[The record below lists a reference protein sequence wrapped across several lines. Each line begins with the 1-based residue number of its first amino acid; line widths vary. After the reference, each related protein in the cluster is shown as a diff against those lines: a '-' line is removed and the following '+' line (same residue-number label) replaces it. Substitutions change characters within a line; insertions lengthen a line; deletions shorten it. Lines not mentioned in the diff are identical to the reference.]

1 VAFCPSHSN
10 PLEKSKMRSH
20 LLAAAV
26 VASLGLVSADAFAAP
41 ASTGVSQAQLQQLQA
56 QIAALQAQV
65 QQLQNDSQALQ
76 AQSDAQSEVNITQ
89 AQALEGAQK
98 TQTSVDK
105 LAKLVNDNKIGGRMF
120 FDLTNIDKTSNG
132 KDTAA
137 SGTGLDVKRFYLTV
151 DHKFNDIWS
160 ANLTT
165 DFQYSSAIGNT
176 ELFVKKAYVQ
186 GSFDPA
192 FNLRVGAADMPWIP
206 YVEKFYGMRYVENTL
221 TDRLKYGN
229 SSDWG
234 LHGFG
239 NLGNNFNYAV
249 SVVSGAGYKNPT
261 RSKGM
266 DVEGRA
272 AYTPNENFV
281 VAVGGYSGKLGKE
294 TDIQSAE
301 NTYTRANAM
310 VAYASSDFRV
320 GGEYFQAKNLNNVM
334 TVATDKTSGWS
345 VWGSVRV
352 TDGGINVFGR
362 YDDTDVSKTL
372 DPTLSDKYWNVGVEF
387 PVMKNLKLSTVYK
400 YTHLA
405 NASDKKNDKT
415 KEFGVWGDL
424 SF

>member
-1 VAFCPSHSN
+1 
-10 PLEKSKMRSH
+10 MRSH

-41 ASTGVSQAQLQQLQA
+41 ASSGVSQAQLQQLQA

-137 SGTGLDVKRFYLTV
+137 SGTGQDVKRFYLTV

-266 DVEGRA
+266 DVEGRV

-310 VAYASSDFRV
+310 VAYADSNFRV
-320 GGEYFQAKNLNNVM
+320 GGEYFQAKNLNNVL

>member
-1 VAFCPSHSN
+1 
-10 PLEKSKMRSH
+10 MRSH

-41 ASTGVSQAQLQQLQA
+41 ASSGVSQAQLQQLQA

-266 DVEGRA
+266 DVEGRV

-310 VAYASSDFRV
+310 VAYADSNFRV
-320 GGEYFQAKNLNNVM
+320 GGEYFQAKNLNNVL

>member
-1 VAFCPSHSN
+1 
-10 PLEKSKMRSH
+10 MRSH

-65 QQLQNDSQALQ
+65 RQLQNDSQALQ

>member
-1 VAFCPSHSN
+1 
-10 PLEKSKMRSH
+10 MRSH

-41 ASTGVSQAQLQQLQA
+41 ASSGVSQAQLQQLQA

-281 VAVGGYSGKLGKE
+281 VAIGGYSGKLGKE

>member
-1 VAFCPSHSN
+1 
-10 PLEKSKMRSH
+10 MRSH

-41 ASTGVSQAQLQQLQA
+41 ASSGVSQAQLQQLQA

-132 KDTAA
+132 KDTAD

-266 DVEGRA
+266 DVEGRV

-310 VAYASSDFRV
+310 VAYADSNFRV
-320 GGEYFQAKNLNNVM
+320 GGEYFQAKNLNNVL

>member
-1 VAFCPSHSN
+1 
-10 PLEKSKMRSH
+10 MRSH

-41 ASTGVSQAQLQQLQA
+41 ASSGVSQAQLQQLQA

-137 SGTGLDVKRFYLTV
+137 SGTGLDVKRFYLTI

-186 GSFDPA
+186 GSFEPA

-266 DVEGRA
+266 DVEGRV

-310 VAYASSDFRV
+310 VAYADSNFRV
-320 GGEYFQAKNLNNVM
+320 GGEYFQAKNLNNVL

>member
-1 VAFCPSHSN
+1 
-10 PLEKSKMRSH
+10 MRSH

-239 NLGNNFNYAV
+239 NLGNNFNYAF

>member
-1 VAFCPSHSN
+1 
-10 PLEKSKMRSH
+10 MRSH

-41 ASTGVSQAQLQQLQA
+41 ASSGVSQAQLQQLQA

-266 DVEGRA
+266 DVEGRV

-310 VAYASSDFRV
+310 VAYADSNFRV
-320 GGEYFQAKNLNNVM
+320 GGEYFQAKNLNNVL

-405 NASDKKNDKT
+405 NVSDKKNDKT

>member
-1 VAFCPSHSN
+1 
-10 PLEKSKMRSH
+10 MRSH

-98 TQTSVDK
+98 TQTSFDK

>member
-41 ASTGVSQAQLQQLQA
+41 ASSGVSQAQLQQLQA

>member
-1 VAFCPSHSN
+1 
-10 PLEKSKMRSH
+10 MRSH

-405 NASDKKNDKT
+405 NASDKKNDKP

>member
-1 VAFCPSHSN
+1 
-10 PLEKSKMRSH
+10 MRSH

-281 VAVGGYSGKLGKE
+281 VAIGGYSGKLGKE

-405 NASDKKNDKT
+405 NASEKKNDKT
-415 KEFGVWGDL
+415 KEFGVWGRPVVL
-424 SF
+424 MS

>member
-1 VAFCPSHSN
+1 
-10 PLEKSKMRSH
+10 MRSH

>member
-1 VAFCPSHSN
+1 
-10 PLEKSKMRSH
+10 MRSH

-41 ASTGVSQAQLQQLQA
+41 ASSGVSKAQLQQLQA

-266 DVEGRA
+266 DVEGRV

-310 VAYASSDFRV
+310 VAYADSNFRV
-320 GGEYFQAKNLNNVM
+320 GGEYFQAKNLNNVL

>member
-1 VAFCPSHSN
+1 
-10 PLEKSKMRSH
+10 MRSH

-41 ASTGVSQAQLQQLQA
+41 ASSGVSQAQLQQLQA

-239 NLGNNFNYAV
+239 NLGNNFNYAI

>member
-1 VAFCPSHSN
+1 
-10 PLEKSKMRSH
+10 MRSH

-41 ASTGVSQAQLQQLQA
+41 ASSGVSQAQLQQLQA

>member
-1 VAFCPSHSN
+1 
-10 PLEKSKMRSH
+10 MRSH

-41 ASTGVSQAQLQQLQA
+41 ASSGVSQAQLQQLQA

-266 DVEGRA
+266 DVEGRV

-294 TDIQSAE
+294 TAIQSAE
-301 NTYTRANAM
+301 HTYTRANAM

>member
-1 VAFCPSHSN
+1 
-10 PLEKSKMRSH
+10 MRSH

-65 QQLQNDSQALQ
+65 QQLQSDSQALQ

-266 DVEGRA
+266 DVEGRV

-310 VAYASSDFRV
+310 VAYADSDFRV
-320 GGEYFQAKNLNNVM
+320 GGEYFQAKNLNNVL

>member
-1 VAFCPSHSN
+1 
-10 PLEKSKMRSH
+10 MRSH

-41 ASTGVSQAQLQQLQA
+41 ASTGVSRAQLQQLQA

>member
-1 VAFCPSHSN
+1 
-10 PLEKSKMRSH
+10 MRSH

-41 ASTGVSQAQLQQLQA
+41 ASSGVSQAQLQQLQA

-89 AQALEGAQK
+89 AQALETAQK

-266 DVEGRA
+266 DVEGRV

-310 VAYASSDFRV
+310 VAYADSDFRV
-320 GGEYFQAKNLNNVM
+320 GGEYFQAKNLNNVT
-334 TVATDKTSGWS
+334 TVATDKSSGWS

>member
-1 VAFCPSHSN
+1 
-10 PLEKSKMRSH
+10 MRSH

-41 ASTGVSQAQLQQLQA
+41 ASSGVSQAQLQQLQA

-76 AQSDAQSEVNITQ
+76 TQSDAQSEVNITQ

-266 DVEGRA
+266 DVEGRV

>member
-1 VAFCPSHSN
+1 
-10 PLEKSKMRSH
+10 MRSH

-281 VAVGGYSGKLGKE
+281 VAIGGYSGKLGKE

>member
-1 VAFCPSHSN
+1 
-10 PLEKSKMRSH
+10 MRSH

-41 ASTGVSQAQLQQLQA
+41 ASSGVSQAQLQQLQA

-266 DVEGRA
+266 DVEGRV

-310 VAYASSDFRV
+310 VAYADSNFRV
-320 GGEYFQAKNLNNVM
+320 GGEYFQAKNLNNVL

-415 KEFGVWGDL
+415 KELGVWGDL

>member
-1 VAFCPSHSN
+1 M
-10 PLEKSKMRSH
+10 LSH

-41 ASTGVSQAQLQQLQA
+41 ASSGVSQAQLQQLQA

-266 DVEGRA
+266 DVEGRV

-334 TVATDKTSGWS
+334 TVATDKSSGWS

>member
-1 VAFCPSHSN
+1 
-10 PLEKSKMRSH
+10 MRVH

-26 VASLGLVSADAFAAP
+26 VACLGMVSADAFAAP
-41 ASTGVSQAQLQQLQA
+41 TSTGVSPAQLQQLQD

-65 QQLQNDSQALQ
+65 QQLQSDSQALQ
-76 AQSDAQSEVNITQ
+76 AQGDAQSEVNITQ

-105 LAKLVNDNKIGGRMF
+105 LTKLVNDNKIGGRMF
-120 FDLTNIDKTSNG
+120 FDLSNIDKTSNG

-137 SGTGLDVKRFYLTV
+137 SGNGLDVKRFYLTV

-206 YVEKFYGMRYVENTL
+206 YVEKFYGMRYVENTV

-234 LHGFG
+234 VHGFG
-239 NLGNNFNYAV
+239 NLGTDFNYAL
-249 SVVSGAGYKNPT
+249 SVVTGAGYKNPT

-266 DVEGRA
+266 DVEGRV

-294 TDIQSAE
+294 TDILDAQ
-301 NTYTRANAM
+301 NTYTRADAM
-310 VAYASSDFRV
+310 VAYADSNFRL
-320 GGEYFQAKNLNNVM
+320 GGEYFQAKNLNNVL

-387 PVMKNLKLSTVYK
+387 PVFKNLKLSTVYK

-405 NASDKKNDKT
+405 NSGSKDDKT

>member
-1 VAFCPSHSN
+1 
-10 PLEKSKMRSH
+10 MRSH

-41 ASTGVSQAQLQQLQA
+41 ASSGVSQAQLQQLQA

-160 ANLTT
+160 VNLTT

-266 DVEGRA
+266 DVEGRV

-310 VAYASSDFRV
+310 VAYADSNFRV
-320 GGEYFQAKNLNNVM
+320 GGEYFQAKNLNNVL

>member
-1 VAFCPSHSN
+1 
-10 PLEKSKMRSH
+10 MRSH

-41 ASTGVSQAQLQQLQA
+41 ASSGVSQAQLQQLQA

-266 DVEGRA
+266 DVEGRV

-310 VAYASSDFRV
+310 VAYADSNFRV
-320 GGEYFQAKNLNNVM
+320 GGEYFQAKNLNNVL

-362 YDDTDVSKTL
+362 YDDTDVRKTL

>member
-1 VAFCPSHSN
+1 
-10 PLEKSKMRSH
+10 MRSH

-65 QQLQNDSQALQ
+65 QQLQSDSQALQ

-239 NLGNNFNYAV
+239 NLGNNFNYAL

-266 DVEGRA
+266 DVEGRV

-310 VAYASSDFRV
+310 VAYADSNFRV
-320 GGEYFQAKNLNNVM
+320 GGEYFQAKNLNNVL

>member
-1 VAFCPSHSN
+1 
-10 PLEKSKMRSH
+10 MRSH

-266 DVEGRA
+266 DVEGRV

>member
-1 VAFCPSHSN
+1 
-10 PLEKSKMRSH
+10 MRSH

-26 VASLGLVSADAFAAP
+26 VASLGMVSADAFAAP

>member
-1 VAFCPSHSN
+1 
-10 PLEKSKMRSH
+10 MRSH

-266 DVEGRA
+266 DVEGRV

-294 TDIQSAE
+294 TDIQRAE

-310 VAYASSDFRV
+310 VAYADSDFRV

-334 TVATDKTSGWS
+334 TVATDKSSGWS

-405 NASDKKNDKT
+405 NAGDKKNDKT

>member
-1 VAFCPSHSN
+1 
-10 PLEKSKMRSH
+10 MRSH

-41 ASTGVSQAQLQQLQA
+41 ASSGVSQAQLQQLQA

-98 TQTSVDK
+98 TQASVDK

>member
-1 VAFCPSHSN
+1 
-10 PLEKSKMRSH
+10 MRSH

-41 ASTGVSQAQLQQLQA
+41 ASSGVSQAQLQQLQA

-89 AQALEGAQK
+89 AQALETAQK

-320 GGEYFQAKNLNNVM
+320 GGEYFQAKNLNNVT
-334 TVATDKTSGWS
+334 TVATDKSSGWS

>member
-1 VAFCPSHSN
+1 
-10 PLEKSKMRSH
+10 MRSH

-266 DVEGRA
+266 DVEGRV

-372 DPTLSDKYWNVGVEF
+372 DPTLNDKYWNVGVEF